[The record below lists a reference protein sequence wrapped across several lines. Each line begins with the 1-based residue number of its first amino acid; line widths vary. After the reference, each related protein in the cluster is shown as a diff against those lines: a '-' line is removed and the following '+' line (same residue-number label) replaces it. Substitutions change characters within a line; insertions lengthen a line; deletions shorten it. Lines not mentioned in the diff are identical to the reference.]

1 MVGGW
6 ARGFT
11 YTHVAVPVDFAA
23 TPLTIDASRL
33 DDPDADQLV
42 ANAGLS
48 DIVAFAADQT
58 LGDGGSALISPND
71 WNEVSRQIKADHA
84 LLRCQVV
91 FDLPASC
98 AVVIAVKEGAKGDIG
113 ALAASPENNRHMSP
127 RNHR

>member
-58 LGDGGSALISPND
+58 LGDGGSALISPNA
-71 WNEVSRQIKADHA
+71 WKEVRSEIKADPD
-84 LLRCQVV
+84 LLRGQVV
-91 FDLPASC
+91 FELPASS
-98 AVVIAVKEGAKGDIG
+98 AVAIAAKEGRSA
-113 ALAASPENNRHMSP
+113 EQ
-127 RNHR
+127 

>member
-33 DDPDADQLV
+33 DDPDADQQV

-58 LGDGGSALISPND
+58 LGDGGSALISPHA
-71 WNEVSRQIKADHA
+71 WKAVSSEITAEADPLTSEAHTA
-84 LLRCQVV
+84 ELQ
-91 FDLPASC
+91 
-98 AVVIAVKEGAKGDIG
+98 
-113 ALAASPENNRHMSP
+113 SPMHIT
-127 RNHR
+127 